1 METFNRF
8 WVSIVYSFIFAIV
21 MKAEI
26 LTSARQLFMRYGIK
40 SVTMMDI
47 AREMGMSKK
56 TLYTYFNDK
65 ASLVHEGML
74 TYLDEDKMQF
84 DSLRKQYPN
93 AIEYFFKFCKYLNE
107 HVRSMNP
114 STTMDLQ
121 KYYGK
126 TWRLFIDYK
135 KNYIYKSI
143 AQNLKD
149 GIEQGLYRDDMNI
162 DIVAKLYISKVD
174 VIMDQD
180 LFPISDYTI
189 SQIHKEY
196 VMYHFN
202 GIISDK
208 GRKHL
213 KNITKKEAVA

>member
-1 METFNRF
+1 
-8 WVSIVYSFIFAIV
+8 

-26 LTSARQLFMRYGIK
+26 LIGAQQLFMRYGIK

-47 AREMGMSKK
+47 ARELGMSKK
-56 TLYTYFNDK
+56 TLYAHYSDK
-65 ASLVHEGML
+65 ASLVHEGMQMFL
-74 TYLDEDKMQF
+74 EEDKMQF

-114 STTMDLQ
+114 STTMDMK
-121 KYYGK
+121 KYYSK
-126 TWRLFIDYK
+126 TWRLFTDYK

-143 AQNLKD
+143 TQNLID
-149 GIEQGLYRDDMNI
+149 GIDQGLYRDDMNI

-180 LFPISDYTI
+180 LFPISDYTM

-202 GIISDK
+202 GIVSEK
-208 GRKHL
+208 GRKYL